1 MNFCVNCVHFRP
13 SKLVT
18 KDASL
23 ARCAR
28 KVEYDPVSGEEM
40 LPYCSTE
47 RLSSLPCGRD
57 GRHFE
62 PARTPDFRD
71 FQITPPDASEGDMTT
86 FGSPLKQGS

>member
-1 MNFCVNCVHFRP
+1 MNFCVNCKHYRA
-13 SKLVT
+13 SKLAP
-18 KDASL
+18 KDTQL

-28 KVEYDPVSGEEM
+28 KIEYDPVSGEET

-47 RLSSLPCGRD
+47 RLSHLPCGRD

-71 FQITPPDASEGDMTT
+71 YQITPPDASEGDMTT
-86 FGSPLKQGS
+86 FGSPLKQGA